1 MSKRREWSPQQETA
15 LARIAQW
22 RRLKIYP
29 YFTLGGYAGT
39 GKTTLAEEIA
49 QNEPAGSV
57 FFAAYTGKA
66 AHVLRKHGIPATTIH
81 RLIYLPRD
89 KCDVHLRELRTR
101 REALLDL
108 EPVPEKEL
116 EKLDRMIA
124 RERKNLSRP
133 DFYLNAAS
141 PLWDAGLLVI
151 DEYSMIDEQMAS
163 DLLSFGCPILALG
176 DPGQLPPVQ
185 GRRFFTSTPDVML
198 TEIHRQA
205 TNNPLIR
212 MSKDVRE
219 GRRLEPG
226 FYGESLVTHRADI
239 SSNDFDAAM
248 LGADQVLVGRNDTR
262 RNYNQ
267 IIRGHLKREGELPI
281 VGDRIVCLKN
291 NHDLGIFNGQSWTV
305 LAAKLKKSFVY
316 LKLEGEKDGDNK
328 PPVVSCHAHV
338 KPFLGKVLEPHERR
352 GAEEFDFGYA
362 LTVHK
367 SQGSEW
373 DAVFLDDEWNYD
385 NRDKWLYTAITRAA
399 EKITI
404 IV

>member
-1 MSKRREWSPQQETA
+1 MRERREWSPQQETA
-15 LARIAQW
+15 LAKIAQW
-22 RRLKIYP
+22 RRLNVYP
-29 YFTLGGYAGT
+29 YFTLAGYAGT

-49 QNEPAGSV
+49 ENEPKGSV
-57 FFAAYTGKA
+57 FFAAFTGKA

-89 KCDVHLRELRTR
+89 KCDAHLRELHAR
-101 REALLDL
+101 RAKILARD
-108 EPVPEKEL
+108 PVPPKEL
-116 EKLDRMIA
+116 EKIDRLIV

-133 DFYLNAAS
+133 DFYLNVES

-151 DEYSMIDEQMAS
+151 DEYSMIDEQMGQ

-185 GRRFFTSTPDVML
+185 GRRFFTGTPDVML

-205 TNNPLIR
+205 TGNPLIR

-226 FYGESLVTHRADI
+226 NYGESLVIHRADI
-239 SSNDFDAAM
+239 DSGDFDEAM
-248 LGADQVLVGRNDTR
+248 LGADQVLVGRNSTR

-267 IIRGHLKREGELPI
+267 IIRGHLGHEGELP
-281 VGDRIVCLKN
+281 VPGDRVVCLRN

-305 LAAKLKKSFVY
+305 RAAKAKKSFIH
-316 LKLEGEKDGDNK
+316 LQLEGDADGDAK
-328 PPVVSCHAHV
+328 PPVVTCYAHT
-338 KPFLGKVLEPHERR
+338 KPFLGKDLEPNERR
-352 GAEEFDFGYA
+352 FAEEFDFGYA

-373 DAVFLDDEWNYD
+373 DTVFLDDEWSYD
-385 NRDKWLYTAITRAA
+385 NREKWLYTAITRAA

-404 IV
+404 IR